1 MKKILCLVLA
11 LSMLC
16 CFAACRKGSDSDSKK
31 GEIDK
36 YAKNGEIPEYGVK
49 LGSSADSVIE
59 YYNDLADKED
69 NQDLVLTQYEGNTAV
84 NLMNGVQSFYYEKQ
98 HADKGVSVFAVTGG
112 EAFGFELG
120 NTTTKSDVLE
130 RLAAEYTETTAATE
144 QLYFLPGT
152 VDGAEVITCHFDKIR
167 LEFFFFEDFLSAVC
181 LTNTEYWTD

>member
-1 MKKILCLVLA
+1 MKKSLCILLA
-11 LSMLC
+11 AIMLLS
-16 CFAACRKGSDSDSKK
+16 FAACGKKAESKS

-49 LGSSADSVIE
+49 LGSSAESVVE
-59 YYNDLADKED
+59 YYNTLATEQDNADLI
-69 NQDLVLTQYEGNTAV
+69 LTQYEGNTAV

-98 HADKGVSVFAVTGG
+98 YADKGVSVFAVTGG
-112 EAFGFELG
+112 EAYGFELG

-130 RLAAEYTETTAATE
+130 DLAAEYTEATATAE

-152 VDGAEVITCHFDKIR
+152 VDGAEVITCNFDKIR
-167 LEFFFFEDFLSAVC
+167 LEFFFFDDFLSAVC